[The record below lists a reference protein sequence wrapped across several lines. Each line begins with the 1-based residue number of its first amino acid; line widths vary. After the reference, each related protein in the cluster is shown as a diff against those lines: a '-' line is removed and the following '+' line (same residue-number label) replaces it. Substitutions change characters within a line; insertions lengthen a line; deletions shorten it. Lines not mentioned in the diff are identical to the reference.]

1 LPLPE
6 GVVASEKSLD
16 IVRKHLKEKVCFGLK
31 VEDSEV
37 CKECPIASACAPM
50 RAARLA
56 YEKQLLDATEAST
69 ENDADFEARMESM
82 SKAKF
87 EAMIDKAL
95 NRRTELE
102 VLIATVA
109 SRQATPQASANGAAS
124 PPKQR
129 AAKPAKEKHKGRPR
143 TAKAKSGQVLA
154 LAAKGLTRQ
163 AIASKLGISLA
174 SVYRILK
181 ENR

>member
-1 LPLPE
+1 MPLPE

-16 IVRKHLKEKVCFGLK
+16 IIRKHLKEKVCFGLK
-31 VEDSEV
+31 VEGSEV
-37 CKECPIASACAPM
+37 CLGCPLASACAPM

-56 YEKQLLDATEAST
+56 YEKQLLDATEVSG
-69 ENDADFEARMESM
+69 EIDADFEARMESM

-87 EAMIDKAL
+87 EAMIDRAL

-102 VLIATVA
+102 VLIARVA
-109 SRQATPQASANGAAS
+109 SRKAKPQAPAGGTAA
-124 PPKQR
+124 PTKQR
-129 AAKPAKEKHKGRPR
+129 AAKPAKETHKGRPR

-154 LAAKGLTRQ
+154 LAAKGMTRQ